1 VKPKFVAAI
10 TFLLAV
16 AFVTAGGSQQ
26 PPDDGQKY
34 SPSLVVAPFSNN
46 PKYLKFPDGR
56 QQLTYTNENQY
67 PAEDVV
73 SFFKK
78 ELRKRGWKL
87 LPYIFF
93 SPDKP
98 SSYKSGW
105 GFIEDHTQKH
115 SKALWQWSAD
125 WEDQRHDLTEYFLQY
140 ESPTNSPLDAK
151 TLQVAALYIPA
162 EVAAK
167 MKHIA
172 DDLQRQVQPK

>member
-1 VKPKFVAAI
+1 MAGTALLLAVTFVAAS
-10 TFLLAV
+10 
-16 AFVTAGGSQQ
+16 GSQQ
-26 PPDDGQKY
+26 LPDDGQKY
-34 SPSLVVAPFSNN
+34 SASLVVAPFSNN
-46 PKYLKFPDGR
+46 PKYFKFPDGR
-56 QQLTYTNENQY
+56 QQLTYTNENKY
-67 PAEDVV
+67 PAEDVL

-78 ELRKRGWKL
+78 ELRKRGWQL
-87 LPYIFF
+87 LPYVFF
-93 SPDKP
+93 NPDRS
-98 SSYKSGW
+98 SSYQSGW
-105 GFIEDHTQKH
+105 GFIEDYTQKP
-115 SKALWQWSAD
+115 SKALWQWGAD